1 MHNPRGDRILAA
13 MSLSSLDR
21 LERGQKIDY
30 IPTETALEEGFH
42 HGWRW
47 AGAGSEQR
55 IKDALRQVLPT
66 GPR

>member
-1 MHNPRGDRILAA
+1 